1 MEAHALPALKPFAA
15 SMERLLELTEKLQGP
30 AALSMQL
37 SSLESLVATDGR
49 ELLRTLLEEHVHLR
63 GVGDLGPALV
73 GNDEVV
79 RTHRRIRSM
88 NLKTVF
94 GEIQV
99 ERQIYSK
106 PDVDSLAPKEAMLN
120 LPVQSYS
127 HELQQRL
134 ARELAKGS
142 YGEAIESVKIQTG
155 VDIPRRQAETIVRT
169 AAADFQAF
177 YEERRLQAVRLV
189 AKQNE
194 FMILTTDGKG
204 IVMLKQDL
212 REATRKRAEESSHK
226 LKTRLSKGEKKN
238 AKRMAQ
244 VASVYSIEPNERTP
258 GEVAAG
264 QKPEAPP
271 RPQAKRV
278 WASVEAD
285 AKDVVSQM
293 FDEASRRDPYKKRRW
308 VALVDGQPYQLGL
321 LEAEI
326 ESRDLKATIVIDIIH
341 VIEYLWTAA
350 RDFHPEAS
358 SECEAWVSHYLLMVL
373 EGKATQ
379 AAAGMRRSATRRGL
393 EKREGV
399 ESCADYLHKGAPYM
413 RYNEYLAVG
422 SPIATGVIEGACR
435 HLVKDRMDLTGA
447 RWSLKGAEAVLRL
460 RSIYASADWQEYWAF
475 HEAAEYERNHR
486 SYYAHPER
494 LEKARLRVVK

>member
-1 MEAHALPALKPFAA
+1 MEAQALPALKPFAG
-15 SMERLLELTEKLQGP
+15 SMERLLELTHKLQGR
-30 AALSMQL
+30 AALSMQM
-37 SSLESLVATDGR
+37 SSLESLIAADGR

-63 GVGDLGPALV
+63 GPGDVGPALV
-73 GNDEVV
+73 GQDEVE
-79 RTHRRIRSM
+79 RTHRRVRAM
-88 NLKTVF
+88 KLKTIF
-94 GEIQV
+94 GEIEV

-120 LPVQSYS
+120 LPAQSYS

-155 VDIPRRQAETIVRT
+155 VDIPRRQAEAIVRT
-169 AAADFQAF
+169 AAKDFQAF
-177 YEERRLQAVRLV
+177 YEERRLEALRRV

-204 IVMLKQDL
+204 IVMLKKDL
-212 REATRKRAEESSHK
+212 REATKKRAEETNHK

-258 GEVAAG
+258 DEVAAG
-264 QKPEAPP
+264 QKPESPP

-278 WASVEAD
+278 WASVEVD

-321 LEAEI
+321 LETEI
-326 ESRDLKATIVIDIIH
+326 KKRDLNATIIIDIIH

-358 SECEAWVSHYLLMVL
+358 SESEAWVSHYLLMIL
-373 EGKATQ
+373 QGKATQ
-379 AAAGMRRSATRRGL
+379 AAAGMRRSATRKGL

-399 ESCADYLHKGAPYM
+399 EDCAGYLHNNAPYM
-413 RYNEYLAVG
+413 NYSEYLAIG
-422 SPIATGVIEGACR
+422 SPIGTGVIEGACR

-447 RWSLKGAEAVLRL
+447 RWSLTGAEAVLRL
-460 RSIYASADWQEYWAF
+460 RSVYASGDWQEYWAF

-494 LEKARLRVVK
+494 LEKVRLRIVK